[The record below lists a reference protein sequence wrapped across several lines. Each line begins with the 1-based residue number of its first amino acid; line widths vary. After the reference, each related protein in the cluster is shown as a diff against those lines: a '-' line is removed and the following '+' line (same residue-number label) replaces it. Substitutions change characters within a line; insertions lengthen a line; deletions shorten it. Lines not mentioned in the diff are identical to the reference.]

1 VRSVEAL
8 VMSATLMAVFLL
20 TLVIGVPIAFTM
32 LAAGLAAVW
41 MQGSLPPMVS
51 VQQMFA
57 GLDSFPLMA
66 IPFFILAA
74 ELMTGGALTEVLLR
88 FASQLIGHVRGGL
101 GHANVL
107 TLTFFSGISGSAL
120 ADVAGPGAMLIRMMR
135 QAGYKP
141 EYAAALTAATA
152 IVGPIIPPSI
162 IMIVY
167 ALTEPSVSIM
177 GLFLAGI
184 VPGLMITGSLL
195 VVNHLVSTRRGY
207 RSDAGRPPLSAIALS
222 FVKALPA
229 LLLPVII
236 LGGIHLGIFTPT
248 EASAAAVLY
257 ALLVGRFVYGSLH
270 FSMLP
275 SILLRTALLTSSILM
290 VIACSEVFGWV
301 LTVGQVPQTV
311 AAWMSGFGLAPLQLL
326 LLINLF
332 LLLAGIFIEPLP
344 GVMILVPVLAPLA
357 LGAGVDPLQFAIV
370 VLVNLTLGMITPPVG
385 ALLFVTSIVSGV
397 KMGPLSRELLPMLGA
412 QILVLL
418 LLTLMPVFST
428 WLPHAFGY
436 MR

>member
-1 VRSVEAL
+1 
-8 VMSATLMAVFLL
+8 MTTTLMLVFLVTMVL
-20 TLVIGVPIAFTM
+20 GVPIAFTM
-32 LAAGLAAVW
+32 LIAGLAAVW
-41 MQGSLPPMVS
+41 AQGSLPPLVA

-57 GLDSFPLMA
+57 GIDSFPLMA

-88 FASQLIGHVRGGL
+88 FASQLVGHVRGGL
-101 GHANVL
+101 GHTNVL

-120 ADVAGPGAMLIRMMR
+120 ADVAGPGSMLIRMMR
-135 QAGYKP
+135 QAGYRP

-177 GLFLAGI
+177 GLFLAGV

-195 VVNHLVSTRRGY
+195 IVNHIISVRRGY
-207 RSDAGRPPLSAIALS
+207 KSADGLPPLRVIAAS
-222 FVKALPA
+222 FVRALPA
-229 LLLPVII
+229 LMLPVII
-236 LGGIHLGIFTPT
+236 LGGIHFGVFTPT
-248 EASAAAVLY
+248 EASVAAVFY
-257 ALLVGRFVYGSLH
+257 ALLVGRFVYGTLH
-270 FSMLP
+270 LNMLP
-275 SILLRTALLTSSILM
+275 KLLLRTSLLTASILM
-290 VIACSEVFGWV
+290 VIATSEVFGWV

-311 AAWMSGFGLAPLQLL
+311 AAWISSFQLGPVELL

-344 GVMILVPVLAPLA
+344 GVMILVPVLAPIA
-357 LGAGVDPLQFAIV
+357 LGAGIEPLQFAVV
-370 VLVNLTLGMITPPVG
+370 VLLNLTLGMITPPVG
-385 ALLFVTSIVSGV
+385 ALLFVTTIVSGV
-397 KMGPLSRELLPMLGA
+397 SMRKMTRELLPMLGA
-412 QILVLL
+412 QLFVLL
-418 LLTLMPVFST
+418 LLSLVPGFST

-436 MR
+436 TK

>member
-1 VRSVEAL
+1 MTV
-8 VMSATLMAVFLL
+8 TLMLVFLVTMIL
-20 TLVIGVPIAFTM
+20 GVPIAFTM
-32 LAAGLAAVW
+32 LIGALAAVW
-41 MQGSLPPMVS
+41 VQGSLPLLVA

-57 GLDSFPLMA
+57 GIDSFPLMA

-88 FASQLIGHVRGGL
+88 FASQLVGHVRGGL
-101 GHANVL
+101 GHTNVL

-120 ADVAGPGAMLIRMMR
+120 ADVAGPGSMLIRMMR
-135 QAGYKP
+135 KAGYHP

-167 ALTEPSVSIM
+167 ALTEPSVTIM

-195 VVNHLVSTRRGY
+195 IVNHIISIRRGY
-207 RSDAGRPPLSAIALS
+207 RSTDPRPGLAVIAAS
-222 FVKALPA
+222 FVRALPA
-229 LLLPVII
+229 LMLPVII
-236 LGGIHLGIFTPT
+236 LGGIHLGVFTPT
-248 EASAAAVLY
+248 EASVAAVFY
-257 ALLVGRFVYGSLH
+257 ALVVGRFVYGTLH

-275 SILLRTALLTSSILM
+275 NLLLRTALLTASVLM
-290 VIACSEVFGWV
+290 VIATSEVFGWV
-301 LTVGQVPQTV
+301 LTIGQVPQTV
-311 AAWMSGFGLAPLQLL
+311 AAWISGLGLGPIELL

-344 GVMILVPVLAPLA
+344 GVMILVPVLAPIA
-357 LGAGVDPLQFAIV
+357 LGAGMDPLQFAIV

-385 ALLFVTSIVSGV
+385 ALLFVTQIVSGV
-397 KMGPLSRELLPMLGA
+397 SMRKMTRELMPMLGA

-418 LLTLMPVFST
+418 LLSLFPGFST
-428 WLPHAFGY
+428 WLPHTFGY
-436 MR
+436 TK

>member
-1 VRSVEAL
+1 MLVFLVTL
-8 VMSATLMAVFLL
+8 VM
-20 TLVIGVPIAFTM
+20 GVPIAFTM
-32 LAAGLAAVW
+32 LVAGLAAVW
-41 MQGSLPPMVS
+41 VQGSLPPMVA

-57 GLDSFPLMA
+57 GLDSFTLMA

-88 FASQLIGHVRGGL
+88 FASQLVGHVRGGL

-120 ADVAGPGAMLIRMMR
+120 ADVAGPGSMLIRMMR
-135 QAGYKP
+135 KAGYAP

-195 VVNHLVSTRRGY
+195 VVNHVVSVRRQY
-207 RSDAGRPPLSAIALS
+207 RSQAARPDLRSLGIA

-229 LLLPVII
+229 LALPLII
-236 LGGIHLGIFTPT
+236 LGGIHFGVFTPT
-248 EASAAAVLY
+248 EASAAAVFY
-257 ALLVGRFVYGSLH
+257 ALVVGRWLYGTLRWD
-270 FSMLP
+270 MLP
-275 SILLRTALLTSSILM
+275 QILFRSALLTASILM
-290 VIACSEVFGWV
+290 VIATSEIFAWV

-311 AAWMSGFGLAPLQLL
+311 AQWIGGFHLGQLELL
-326 LLINLF
+326 LMINVF

-344 GVMILVPVLAPLA
+344 GVMILVPVVAPLA
-357 LGAGVDPLQFAIV
+357 LAAGVDPLQFAIV

-385 ALLFVTSIVSGV
+385 ALLFITSIVSGV
-397 KMGPLSRELLPMLGA
+397 TMGKMTRELLPMLGA
-412 QILVLL
+412 QLVVLL
-418 LLTLMPVFST
+418 LLTLVPAFST
-428 WLPHAFGY
+428 WLPAAFGY
-436 MR
+436 TR

>member
-1 VRSVEAL
+1 
-8 VMSATLMAVFLL
+8 MSATLMLVFLV
-20 TLVIGVPIAFTM
+20 TLVIGVPVAFTM
-32 LAAGLAAVW
+32 LVAGLAAVLV
-41 MQGSLPPMVS
+41 QGSLNPIVA

-57 GLDSFPLMA
+57 GIDSFPLMA

-88 FASQLIGHVRGGL
+88 FASQLLGHVRGGL
-101 GHANVL
+101 GHTNVL

-135 QAGYKP
+135 KAGYP
-141 EYAAALTAATA
+141 AEYAAALTAATA

-167 ALTEPSVSIM
+167 ALTEPSVTIM

-195 VVNHLVSTRRGY
+195 VVNHAISVKRNY
-207 RSDAGRPPLSAIALS
+207 RSESQRPNWLEIGRS
-222 FVKALPA
+222 FVRAVPALALP
-229 LLLPVII
+229 LII
-236 LGGIHLGIFTPT
+236 LGGIHFGVFTPT
-248 EASAAAVLY
+248 EASAAAVFY
-257 ALLVGRFVYGSLH
+257 ALVVGRWLYGTLR
-270 FSMLP
+270 FDMLP
-275 SILLRTALLTSSILM
+275 TILFRTALLTASILM
-290 VIACSEVFGWV
+290 VIATSEVFGWV

-311 AAWMSGFGLAPLQLL
+311 AAWISGFQLGPMQLL

-357 LGAGVDPLQFAIV
+357 LAAGIDPLQFAIV
-370 VLVNLTLGMITPPVG
+370 VLVNLTMGMITPPVG

-397 KMGPLSRELLPMLGA
+397 TMGKMTRELLPMLGA
-412 QILVLL
+412 QLVVLL
-418 LLTLMPVFST
+418 LLTLVPACST
-428 WLPHAFGY
+428 WLPGVFGY
-436 MR
+436 TR

>member
-1 VRSVEAL
+1 
-8 VMSATLMAVFLL
+8 MSLTLMLVFLV
-20 TLVIGVPIAFTM
+20 TLVIGVPIAFAM

-41 MQGSLPPMVS
+41 VQGSLNPIVA

-57 GLDSFPLMA
+57 GVDSFPLMA

-101 GHANVL
+101 GHTNVL

-135 QAGYKP
+135 KAGYP
-141 EYAAALTAATA
+141 AEYAAALTAATA

-167 ALTEPSVSIM
+167 ALTEPSVTIM
-177 GLFLAGI
+177 GLFLAGV

-195 VVNHLVSTRRGY
+195 LVNHLVSAKRDY
-207 RSDAGRPPLSAIALS
+207 RSDAPRPKLAEIAAS
-222 FVKALPA
+222 FVRALPA
-229 LLLPVII
+229 LALPLII
-236 LGGIHLGIFTPT
+236 LGGIHFGVFTPT
-248 EASAAAVLY
+248 EASVAAVFY
-257 ALLVGRFVYGSLH
+257 ALLVGRYLYGTLR
-270 FSMLP
+270 FEMLP
-275 SILLRTALLTSSILM
+275 AILFRTALLTASILM
-290 VIACSEVFGWV
+290 VIATSEVFGWV
-301 LTVGQVPQTV
+301 LTVGQVPQAV
-311 AAWMSGFGLAPLQLL
+311 ANWIAGFQLGKIELL

-357 LGAGVDPLQFAIV
+357 LAAGIDPLQFAIV
-370 VLVNLTLGMITPPVG
+370 VLVNLTMGMITPPVG

-397 KMGPLSRELLPMLGA
+397 TMGKMTRELLPMLGA
-412 QILVLL
+412 QLVVLL
-418 LLTLMPVFST
+418 LLTLVPAFSN
-428 WLPHAFGY
+428 WLPGVFGY
-436 MR
+436 TR

>member
-1 VRSVEAL
+1 ML
-8 VMSATLMAVFLL
+8 VFLV

-32 LAAGLAAVW
+32 LVAGLAAVW
-41 MQGSLPPMVS
+41 VQGSLPPMVA

-88 FASQLIGHVRGGL
+88 FASQLVGHVRGGL
-101 GHANVL
+101 GHTNVL

-135 QAGYKP
+135 KAGYAP
-141 EYAAALTAATA
+141 EYAAALTASTA

-195 VVNHLVSTRRGY
+195 VVNHVVSARRHY
-207 RSDAGRPPLSAIALS
+207 RSQDARPALGAIAVS

-229 LLLPVII
+229 LALPLII
-236 LGGIHLGIFTPT
+236 LGGIHFGIFTPT

-257 ALLVGRFVYGSLH
+257 ALVVGRWVYRTLRLP
-270 FSMLP
+270 MLP
-275 SILLRTALLTSSILM
+275 TILFRSALLTASILM
-290 VIACSEVFGWV
+290 VIATSEIFAWV

-311 AAWMSGFGLAPLQLL
+311 AQWIAGFQLGQLELL
-326 LLINLF
+326 LMINVF

-397 KMGPLSRELLPMLGA
+397 TMGKMSRELLPMLGA
-412 QILVLL
+412 QLVVLL
-418 LLTLMPVFST
+418 LLTLVPAFST
-428 WLPHAFGY
+428 WLPAAFGY
-436 MR
+436 TR